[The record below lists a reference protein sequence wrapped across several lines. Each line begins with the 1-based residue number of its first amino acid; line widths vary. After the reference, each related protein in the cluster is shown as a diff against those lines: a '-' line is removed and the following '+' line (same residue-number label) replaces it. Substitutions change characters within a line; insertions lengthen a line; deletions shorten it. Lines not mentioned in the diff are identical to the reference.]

1 MKKVLLT
8 AIVAVAALSS
18 CTKDY
23 TCSCTNDL
31 TGLPEQP
38 LEINDASKSDA
49 ENRCERWEIPSY
61 ETCELD

>member
-23 TCSCTNDL
+23 TCSCTNIFDN
-31 TGLPEQP
+31 TPEQS
-38 LEINDASKSDA
+38 LEIYDSTQSDA
-49 ENRCERWEIPSY
+49 EDRCDQWEISSY